1 MKIITI
7 FLSSINKYGVK
18 FLFLILLYE
27 LINIYRLRFSDY
39 LVLNPIKKKYEPCV
53 PTPYYCLS
61 LVRGKIKNKDY
72 TFIDF
77 GCGRGRVI
85 DFIKKN
91 KNIRKIVGIEN
102 NVELRK
108 QLMKLNDHKTKIY
121 INDCSDNRFLNFLT
135 KTYSKNKLIL
145 YFYHPFS
152 EKILSLILK
161 KFLNKSKKEL
171 IIIIMGKI
179 YINIKMKKKFQI
191 KVEKIHKLLNI
202 YSYKYH

>member
-18 FLFLILLYE
+18 FLFFILLYE
-27 LINIYRLRFSDY
+27 LINTYRLRFRDY
-39 LVLNPIKKKYEPCV
+39 LVLNPVKKKYEPCV

-61 LVRGKIKNKDY
+61 LIDKKIIKKNY

-85 DFIKKN
+85 NFIKKN

-102 NVELRK
+102 NTELRE
-108 QLMKLNDHKTKIY
+108 QLMKLNDQKTKIY

-135 KTYSKNKLIL
+135 KTYSKNNLIL

-161 KFLNKSKKEL
+161 KFLNKNKKEL
-171 IIIIMGKI
+171 KIIIMGEI
-179 YINIKMKKKFQI
+179 YISLKMKKKFQI

>member
-18 FLFLILLYE
+18 FLFFIFLHE
-27 LINIYRLRFSDY
+27 LINTYRLRLRDY

-61 LVRGKIKNKDY
+61 LINKKIIKKNY

-85 DFIKKN
+85 DFMKKN

-102 NVELRK
+102 NIELRE
-108 QLMKLNDHKTKIY
+108 QLMKLNDHRTKIY
-121 INDCSDNRFLNFLT
+121 IADCSDNHFLNFLT
-135 KTYSKNKLIL
+135 KDYSKNNLIL

-161 KFLNKSKKEL
+161 KFLNKNKKEL
-171 IIIIMGKI
+171 KIIVMGKI
-179 YINIKMKKKFQI
+179 YISLKIKKKFQI

>member
-18 FLFLILLYE
+18 FLFFILLYE
-27 LINIYRLRFSDY
+27 LINSYRLRFRDY
-39 LVLNPIKKKYEPCV
+39 LVLNPVKEEYEPCV

-61 LVRGKIKNKDY
+61 LIEKKITKKNY

-102 NVELRK
+102 NKILKKELV
-108 QLMKLNDHKTKIY
+108 KLNDYKTKIY

-135 KTYSKNKLIL
+135 KKYSKNNLIL

-161 KFLNKSKKEL
+161 KFLNKNKKEL
-171 IIIIMGKI
+171 KIIIMGEI
-179 YINIKMKKKFQI
+179 YISLKMKKKFRI

>member
-1 MKIITI
+1 MKIVTI

-61 LVRGKIKNKDY
+61 LVGGEIKNKDY

>member
-1 MKIITI
+1 MKL
-7 FLSSINKYGVK
+7 FLAGINKYGVK
-18 FLFLILLYE
+18 FLFFILLYE
-27 LINIYRLRFSDY
+27 LINTYRLRFRDY
-39 LVLNPIKKKYEPCV
+39 LVLNPIKKEYEPCV

-61 LVRGKIKNKDY
+61 LIEKRIKNKNY

-85 DFIKKN
+85 EFIKKN

-102 NVELRK
+102 NIELRE

-121 INDCSDNRFLNFLT
+121 INDCSDNHFLNFLT
-135 KTYSKNKLIL
+135 KNYLKNNLIL

-152 EKILSLILK
+152 EKIFTLILK
-161 KFLNKSKKEL
+161 KFLNKSKKEFK
-171 IIIIMGKI
+171 IIILGEI
-179 YINIKMKKKFQI
+179 YISLKMKKKFQI

-202 YSYKYH
+202 YSYKYR

>member
-7 FLSSINKYGVK
+7 FLSSVNKYGVK
-18 FLFLILLYE
+18 FLFFILLYE
-27 LINIYRLRFSDY
+27 LINTYRLRFHDY

-61 LVRGKIKNKDY
+61 LVEKKIIKKNY

-91 KNIRKIVGIEN
+91 KNIKKIVGIEN
-102 NVELRK
+102 NTELREK
-108 QLMKLNDHKTKIY
+108 LGELNDHKTRIY
-121 INDCSDNRFLNFLT
+121 IRDCSDNYFLNFLT
-135 KTYSKNKLIL
+135 KKYSKNNLIL

-161 KFLNKSKKEL
+161 KFLNKHKKEL
-171 IIIIMGKI
+171 KIIIMGEI
-179 YINIKMKKKFQI
+179 YINLKMKKKFQI

-202 YSYKYH
+202 YSYKHH

>member
-1 MKIITI
+1 MKIVTI

-27 LINIYRLRFSDY
+27 LINIYRLRLSDF

-61 LVRGKIKNKDY
+61 LVEETIKNKDY
-72 TFIDF
+72 TFIYF

-85 DFIKKN
+85 DFMKK

-171 IIIIMGKI
+171 IIIIMGEI
-179 YINIKMKKKFQI
+179 YINTKMKKKFQV
-191 KVEKIHKLLNI
+191 KEIHKLLNI

>member
-18 FLFLILLYE
+18 FLFFILLYE
-27 LINIYRLRFSDY
+27 IINIYRLRFHDY

-61 LVRGKIKNKDY
+61 LVKKKIKYKNY

-91 KNIRKIVGIEN
+91 RNIRKIVGIEN
-102 NVELRK
+102 NTALRE
-108 QLMKLNDHKTKIY
+108 QLVKLNDHKIKIY
-121 INDCSDNRFLNFLT
+121 INDCSDDQFLNFLT
-135 KTYSKNKLIL
+135 KKYTKTNLIL

-161 KFLNKSKKEL
+161 KFLSKNKKEL
-171 IIIIMGKI
+171 KIIIMGEI
-179 YINIKMKKKFQI
+179 YISLKMKKKFHI
-191 KVEKIHKLLNI
+191 KVERIHKLLNI
-202 YSYKYH
+202 YSYKHH

>member
-61 LVRGKIKNKDY
+61 LVGKKIKNKDY

>member
-1 MKIITI
+1 
-7 FLSSINKYGVK
+7 
-18 FLFLILLYE
+18 
-27 LINIYRLRFSDY
+27 
-39 LVLNPIKKKYEPCV
+39 
-53 PTPYYCLS
+53 
-61 LVRGKIKNKDY
+61 
-72 TFIDF
+72 
-77 GCGRGRVI
+77 
-85 DFIKKN
+85 
-91 KNIRKIVGIEN
+91 
-102 NVELRK
+102 
-108 QLMKLNDHKTKIY
+108 MKLNDHKTKIY

-135 KTYSKNKLIL
+135 KTYSKNNLIL

>member
-1 MKIITI
+1 MKIVTI

-27 LINIYRLRFSDY
+27 LINIYRLRLSDF

-61 LVRGKIKNKDY
+61 LVEETIKNKDY

-85 DFIKKN
+85 DFMKK

-171 IIIIMGKI
+171 IIIIMGEI
-179 YINIKMKKKFQI
+179 YINTKMKKKFQV
-191 KVEKIHKLLNI
+191 KEIHKLLNI

>member
-1 MKIITI
+1 MKIVTI

-61 LVRGKIKNKDY
+61 LVREKIKNKDY

-135 KTYSKNKLIL
+135 KTYSKNNLIL

-161 KFLNKSKKEL
+161 KFLNKNKKEL
-171 IIIIMGKI
+171 KIIVMGEI
-179 YINIKMKKKFQI
+179 YISLKMKKKFQI

>member
-18 FLFLILLYE
+18 FLFFIFLYE
-27 LINIYRLRFSDY
+27 FINAYRLRFSDY

-61 LVRGKIKNKDY
+61 LIEKKIIKKNY

-85 DFIKKN
+85 DLIKKN
-91 KNIRKIVGIEN
+91 KNVKKIIGIEN
-102 NVELRK
+102 NIKLRK

-121 INDCSDNRFLNFLT
+121 INDCSDNHFLNFLT
-135 KTYSKNKLIL
+135 KNYSKNNLIL

-161 KFLNKSKKEL
+161 KFLNKNKKEL
-171 IIIIMGKI
+171 KIIIMGEI
-179 YINIKMKKKFQI
+179 YISLKIKKKFQI

-202 YSYKYH
+202 YSYKYQ

>member
-18 FLFLILLYE
+18 FLFFILLYE
-27 LINIYRLRFSDY
+27 LINTYRLRFHDY

-61 LVRGKIKNKDY
+61 LVEKKIIKKNY

-91 KNIRKIVGIEN
+91 ENIKKIVGIEN
-102 NVELRK
+102 NTALRG
-108 QLMKLNDHKTKIY
+108 QLIKLNDHKTKIY
-121 INDCSDNRFLNFLT
+121 INDCSDDQFLKFLT
-135 KTYSKNKLIL
+135 KKYTNGNLIL

-161 KFLNKSKKEL
+161 KFLNNNKKEL
-171 IIIIMGKI
+171 KIIIMGEI
-179 YINIKMKKKFQI
+179 YIGLKMKKKFHI

-202 YSYKYH
+202 YSYKHH

>member
-7 FLSSINKYGVK
+7 FLSSINKYGIK
-18 FLFLILLYE
+18 FLFFILLYE
-27 LINIYRLRFSDY
+27 LVNTYRFRFRDY

-61 LVRGKIKNKDY
+61 LVEKKITKKNY

-85 DFIKKN
+85 DFIKN
-91 KNIRKIVGIEN
+91 NENIKKIVGIEN
-102 NVELRK
+102 NTTLRD
-108 QLMKLNDHKTKIY
+108 QLVKLNDHKTKIY
-121 INDCSDNRFLNFLT
+121 INDCSDKNFINFL
-135 KTYSKNKLIL
+135 KKKYSKNKFIL

-161 KFLNKSKKEL
+161 KFLNKNKKEL
-171 IIIIMGKI
+171 KIIIMGEI
-179 YINIKMKKKFQI
+179 YISLKMKKKFQI

-202 YSYKYH
+202 YSYKHR